1 MKKMLKNE
9 NGITGIDITVAVLI
23 ITLFVAML
31 TTIFFNINTDSKA
44 MERKT
49 EATHYAISLIEQ
61 LKNISFE
68 ELNNFIDEQG
78 SSILDENGKETPYI
92 KKISVIDYAEMEG
105 NEDKVPNI
113 VKKVTVE
120 VSYLNKG
127 ETEKIELSTLLTAK

>member
-9 NGITGIDITVAVLI
+9 KGITGIDITVAVLI

-44 MERKT
+44 IERKT
-49 EATHYAISLIEQ
+49 EATHYAISLIEEI
-61 LKNISFE
+61 KNKSFE
-68 ELNNFIDEQG
+68 ELNNFIDTQE
-78 SSILDENGKETPYI
+78 SSILDENGKQTPYT
-92 KKISVIDYAEMEG
+92 KKIFVIDYAEMEG